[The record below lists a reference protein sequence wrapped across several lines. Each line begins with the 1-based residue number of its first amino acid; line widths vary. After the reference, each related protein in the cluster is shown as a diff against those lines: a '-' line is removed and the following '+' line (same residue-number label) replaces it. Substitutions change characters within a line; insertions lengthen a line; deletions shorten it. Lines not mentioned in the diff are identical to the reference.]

1 MSDRFDVAVVGGG
14 IVGTSIAFGMR
25 ALGARLAVI
34 DGPGGARPASRANFG
49 LVWVQGKGEHA
60 PAYAAWTLA
69 SARAWPRPAADLR
82 EATGVDVALR
92 QGGGVHACLS
102 REAFDARTALIERMR
117 ARGDAARV
125 EMQDRDALL
134 ARVPRLGPEVVG
146 GSVCADDGECNPLR
160 LLHALDASQLAHCE
174 FPIGHLQKSE
184 VRAIARERGLPV
196 ADKRDSTGICFI
208 GERPFGAFI
217 GAWLPGQAGPIE
229 TQDGVV
235 VGRHAGL
242 ERYTLGQRSGLGV
255 GGLRGRG
262 EAPWFVAAKDLRRNA
277 LVVVQGAEHPA
288 LFCSSLHAAAPH
300 WIQGTAPAPAF
311 DCTAR
316 VRYRQPDVP
325 CRVSLGADGAEVR
338 FADPVRGA
346 APGQYVVFYD
356 GAECL
361 GGAAIMALHPLEDS
375 CRTASRPAAS
385 SPSAS
390 KATTTTPSMRSRNT
404 RSAASPIR

>member
-1 MSDRFDVAVVGGG
+1 MSRPGRTIVALSGGVDSAVAALLLKDAGREVEALFMSNWEEDEDGYCTSAADFQDARRICAELGIPLHKVSFAREYREQVFAHFLSELKAGRTPNPDVLCNRE
-14 IVGTSIAFGMR
+14 IKFGSGLAYAR
-25 ALGARLAVI
+25 RLGALRFATGHYARI
-34 DGPGGARPASRANFG
+34 GPG
-49 LVWVQGKGEHA
+49 
-60 PAYAAWTLA
+60 
-69 SARAWPRPAADLR
+69 
-82 EATGVDVALR
+82 
-92 QGGGVHACLS
+92 
-102 REAFDARTALIERMR
+102 
-117 ARGDAARV
+117 
-125 EMQDRDALL
+125 
-134 ARVPRLGPEVVG
+134 PRL
-146 GSVCADDGECNPLR
+146 LR
-160 LLHALDASQLAHCE
+160 GLDAGKDQSYFLHALDSSQLAHCE

-217 GAWLPGQAGPIE
+217 GTWLPGQAGPIE
-229 TQDGVV
+229 TQDGAV

-262 EAPWFVAAKDLRRNA
+262 EAPWFVAAKDLGRNA

-300 WIQGTAPAPAF
+300 WIAGAPPAGAF

-346 APGQYVVFYD
+346 APGQYVVFYE

-361 GGAAIMALHPLEDS
+361 GGAAIMAVHPLEDS

-390 KATTTTPSMRSRNT
+390 KATTTTPSMHSRNT

>member
-1 MSDRFDVAVVGGG
+1 MSRPGRTIIALSGGVDSAVVALLLLDAGREVEALFMSNWEEDEDGYCTSAADFQDARRICAELG
-14 IVGTSIAFGMR
+14 IPLHKVSFAREYREQVFAHFLSELKAGRTPNPDVLCNREIKFGSGLAYAR
-25 ALGARLAVI
+25 RLGARYFATGHYARI
-34 DGPGGARPASRANFG
+34 GPG
-49 LVWVQGKGEHA
+49 
-60 PAYAAWTLA
+60 
-69 SARAWPRPAADLR
+69 
-82 EATGVDVALR
+82 
-92 QGGGVHACLS
+92 
-102 REAFDARTALIERMR
+102 
-117 ARGDAARV
+117 
-125 EMQDRDALL
+125 
-134 ARVPRLGPEVVG
+134 PRL
-146 GSVCADDGECNPLR
+146 LR
-160 LLHALDASQLAHCE
+160 GLDAGKDQSYFLHALDASQLADCE

-184 VRAIARERGLPV
+184 VRAIARDRGLPV

-217 GAWLPGQAGPIE
+217 GAWLPGQAGSIE

-235 VGRHAGL
+235 IGRHAGL

-262 EAPWFVAAKDLRRNA
+262 EAPWFVAAKDLGRNA
-277 LVVVQGAEHPA
+277 LVVVQGADHPA
-288 LFCSSLHAAAPH
+288 LHCSGLHAAAPH
-300 WIQGTAPAPAF
+300 WISGTAPAPAF
-311 DCTAR
+311 ECTAR

-338 FADPVRGA
+338 FADPVRGV

-361 GGAAIMALHPLEDS
+361 GGAAIMTIHPLEDS

-390 KATTTTPSMRSRNT
+390 KATITTPSMHSRNT
-404 RSAASPIR
+404 RSGASPIR